1 MYIFLK
7 LIKSEGENKITVY
20 KTRRVLHSST
30 SRSRHVHN
38 ILLYFQLS
46 IQADVMFVEV
56 YKVMFFRFLAWQ
68 PPPSGPGPSH
78 SRRFYIT
85 HNDVPQSVGLLW
97 TIDQLVYLTTYPH
110 SRQTSMP
117 PVGFEP
123 TISAGEWP
131 QTHATAYKVLFVR
144 TATSQKSSDRY
155 FR

>member
-1 MYIFLK
+1 VK
-7 LIKSEGENKITVY
+7 IKSPFIKHGVCFTVARHAVD
-20 KTRRVLHSST
+20 TCTIFCFT
-30 SRSRHVHN
+30 SNCPYRQTSC
-38 ILLYFQLS
+38 LLRCIKLCF
-46 IQADVMFVEV
+46 FV
-56 YKVMFFRFLAWQ
+56 FWRDS
-68 PPPSGPGPSH
+68 PPSGPGPSH